1 MVFFSIV
8 IIDEKEEKLFLIKDS
23 FGKKPLYYKYDS
35 DKCFLTFCSENR
47 IFDKNSKI
55 SSSNFI
61 NFLVLHFKFFNQ
73 TIFEE
78 IKSVPPGSYLE
89 YSDKKI
95 KLVQWYFPKIKKINK
110 DKIKENFFELF
121 ENSVRKRLMAD
132 VNIGLFLSGGLDS
145 NLIARILK
153 KVTDQ
158 KINTFSA
165 IIEEKELQEKNN
177 TDTEAQIKKSNYDL
191 GPQFV
196 QNFVYINFEY
206 INKNFV
212 NIISGNDNPALD
224 SSGSIVIYSLAEAAK
239 KNNCKVI
246 LSGLGGDECFGGYQW
261 QSRYKKN
268 KNFLNKIINFLSIFS
283 NFFLKSN
290 NKLINYFFF
299 PFFLHLTS
307 LGINFFKAQNL
318 NFEKRAKI
326 EINQTINNIVKLNK
340 KFFRYDFKNF
350 LDFINIYGVL
360 SHQLYYVDMVCMR
373 NSIENRSPFLDKEL
387 FEYCL
392 SIPSSYKSQ
401 NKGLLRSYCKNV
413 CPEEIVNN
421 LKSGPTI
428 NYYNFFLINTA

>member
-1 MVFFSIV
+1 MYKKFGINFVEKLDGFFSIV

-350 LDFINIYGVL
+350 LILLIY
-360 SHQLYYVDMVCMR
+360 M
-373 NSIENRSPFLDKEL
+373 
-387 FEYCL
+387 EY
-392 SIPSSYKSQ
+392 
-401 NKGLLRSYCKNV
+401 
-413 CPEEIVNN
+413 
-421 LKSGPTI
+421 
-428 NYYNFFLINTA
+428 